1 MTKTTAWHLV
11 KRWFALK
18 RDSSNHCSFGAS
30 VHNGLMNN
38 SGFSAV
44 THISRSH
51 ICDSLIEYSAP
62 VEQVFSL
69 GRHIQ
74 LIFFL

>member
-1 MTKTTAWHLV
+1 MTKNHRL
-11 KRWFALK
+11 ALGQAVVCIEKK
-18 RDSSNHCSFGAS
+18 RDSSNHCPFGAS

-51 ICDSLIEYSAP
+51 ICDSLI
-62 VEQVFSL
+62 
-69 GRHIQ
+69 
-74 LIFFL
+74 FFL